1 MAKNSE
7 RMLARKVVMS
17 EVEKLREALSKIS
30 EIAGAAVRKSD
41 ENGYHDAESN
51 GDQAVCTPKSLP
63 KHLQV
68 KAAQTATEIN
78 PVNAPVFGFVPD
90 NDALATIVSDPLSI
104 AVLTS
109 KYWGPSRRRLT
120 VSFMGTTPAD
130 LRSRI
135 LSHLNAWSCGIQFVQ
150 TSGVGQVRISRGA
163 GGYWSYLGTDV
174 LHIAT
179 NRQTMNLQGFTM
191 NTPEGEFKRVI
202 RHEAG
207 HTLGFP
213 HEHMRRELVARIDRQ
228 KAYDYFLRTQGW
240 NQAMVDQQ
248 VLTPLDQNS
257 IFATAADQTSIMC
270 YQLPGL
276 ITKDGLPIVGG
287 LDINSTDRN
296 FARRIYPPV
305 AASLQQQDEADEAES
320 YQDDSYFVSEPAVI
334 E

>member
-1 MAKNSE
+1 
-7 RMLARKVVMS
+7 MS
-17 EVEKLREALSKIS
+17 EVEKLREALSNIS

-41 ENGYHDAESN
+41 GNGYDHAESD

-68 KAAQTATEIN
+68 KAAETAKKIN
-78 PVNAPVFGFVPD
+78 PVNAPAFGFVPG
-90 NDALATIVSDPLSI
+90 NDALAALVLDPLHI
-104 AVLTS
+104 AVMTS
-109 KYWGPSRRRLT
+109 KYWGPSSRRLT
-120 VSFMGTTPAD
+120 VSFMEPTPAT

-135 LSHLNAWSCGIQFVQ
+135 LGHMNAWSCGIRFVQ
-150 TSGVGQVRISRGA
+150 TSGTGQVRISLGE
-163 GGYWSYLGTDV
+163 GGYWSYLGTDI

-179 NRQTMNLQGFTM
+179 NRQTMNLEGFTM
-191 NTPEGEFKRVI
+191 NTAESEFKRVI

-240 NQAMVDQQ
+240 DQTMVDQQ
-248 VLTPLDQNS
+248 VLTPLDQSS
-257 IFATAADQTSIMC
+257 ILGTAADQTSIMC

-287 LDINSTDRN
+287 LDINPTDRT
-296 FARRIYPPV
+296 FARRIYPTV
-305 AASLQQQDEADEAES
+305 AASLPEEDEAAEAES
-320 YQDDSYFVSEPAVI
+320 CQNDSDFVFEPAVVD
-334 E
+334 